1 MNEVLVNR
9 KIGELSIHFPNKLVF
24 GRGKLNQLVEEIH
37 HVNGKRILI
46 ITIEPLLSKLNEI
59 IQQLVN
65 ESIEVYTDI
74 TITKEPYFSDF
85 NNLVKKITALN
96 PDVVVGIGGGS
107 VLDIAKLVA
116 AQLENDQ
123 QLEEYVGIGLLNGRK
138 KKLFCLPA
146 TSGTGSEV
154 SPNAILV
161 NDSDGQKKGI
171 ISPWLVPDVVIV
183 DPLLTISV
191 PPLITAAT
199 GIDALTHCLEAYT
212 NRFAHPMIDLYAYE
226 GMKLISSN
234 IVQAVQNGNDEE
246 ARTAVALGSLYGGIC
261 LGPVNT
267 AAVHALSY
275 PLGSMFHLP
284 HGLSNALLLPYVMEF
299 NLVASPCRF
308 ADVAVALG
316 CQRQMDDLTTAR
328 KGVQKIKELIEQCG
342 LPSQLREA
350 GVKEDAIPLMARD
363 AVKIQRLLKNN
374 PRELSLDDAIEI
386 YKAAF

>member
-316 CQRQMDDLTTAR
+316 CQRQMDDLTTAK

-342 LPSQLREA
+342 LPLRLREV
-350 GVKEDAIPLMARD
+350 GVTEQAIPVMAKD
-363 AVKIQRLLKNN
+363 AMKIQRLLKNN